1 MKTDHCEHPNHEQYS
16 EAFSA
21 KYPTASKHWGYW
33 AIINAD
39 PKVWAKD
46 LEYPQKNTAKCCQV
60 CSISEDIRTS
70 FRNISISN
78 YLSM

>member
-46 LEYPQKNTAKCCQV
+46 LEYP
-60 CSISEDIRTS
+60 
-70 FRNISISN
+70 
-78 YLSM
+78 